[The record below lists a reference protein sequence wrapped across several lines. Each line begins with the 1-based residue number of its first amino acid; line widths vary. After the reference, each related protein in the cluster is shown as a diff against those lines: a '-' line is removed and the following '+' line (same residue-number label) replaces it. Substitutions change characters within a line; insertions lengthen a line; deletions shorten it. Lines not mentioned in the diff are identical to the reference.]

1 MSKNLDLSALSDRET
16 QLLEM
21 AMNGQ
26 TDQAIA
32 NELGISVATVGTYW
46 GRIRIKVGPLNRA
59 ELVALY
65 VRATIDAQFDALRRE
80 NEELAR
86 RIQRLESEDFLTALQ
101 GVIDAAEDAILV
113 VDPRG
118 VVVLR
123 NLLADQLFR
132 ANEEGLVGREVL
144 DFVPEAFR
152 TAHEMQRQAYLEAPE
167 RRKIGEHRA
176 LTGLRCDGEPFAFSA
191 TLNTSSTP
199 SGEWVTCV
207 IRELPHPR

>member
-1 MSKNLDLSALSDRET
+1 MSKSLDLGALSDRES

-32 NELGISVATVGTYW
+32 NELGISAATVGTYW

-65 VRATIDAQFDALRRE
+65 VRAKADAQFLALRRE

-86 RIQRLESEDFLTALQ
+86 RIQRLEKEDFLSALQ

-113 VDPRG
+113 VDTHG
-118 VVVLR
+118 VIVLF
-123 NLLADQLFR
+123 NHLASDLFR
-132 ANEEGLVGREVL
+132 ANEATLTGREVL

-152 TAHEMQRQAYLEAPE
+152 SSHESQRQAYLEAPE
-167 RRKIGEHRA
+167 RRRIGEHRA
-176 LTGLRCDGEPFAFSA
+176 LMGLRCDGEPFAFSA
-191 TLNTSSTP
+191 TLNTSTTP
-199 SGEWVTCV
+199 SGELVTCV
-207 IRELPHPR
+207 IRELPTAR